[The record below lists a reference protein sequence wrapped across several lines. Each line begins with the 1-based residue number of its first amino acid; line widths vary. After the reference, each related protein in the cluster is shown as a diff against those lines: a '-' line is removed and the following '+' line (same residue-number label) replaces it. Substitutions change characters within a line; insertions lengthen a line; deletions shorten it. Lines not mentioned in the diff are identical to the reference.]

1 MVVRAGWRVGVTGL
15 ALLLAWG
22 GLHLDHG
29 ALGAGPRSQDPIW
42 EITSP
47 RANAQLRGT
56 VEVTGSA
63 YLAGDFSFY
72 KLEYAPASLPG
83 GWIFLLEGRQEVLDG
98 LLGAWDTTTVADGTY
113 LLKLTVVHLNSQ
125 FQETAPR
132 QVVVANAQ
140 PTETATPTATP
151 EASPEPTSTIIIE
164 QPTVT
169 RFVITPLAT
178 RIATPPSRDGGLGTA
193 TLPDLSSLF
202 RSFLGG
208 TLVGGAV
215 LAVVGAVFLLRR
227 AVSE

>member
-1 MVVRAGWRVGVTGL
+1 MGVRAGWRVGLAGL
-15 ALLLAWG
+15 ALLLAFG
-22 GLHLDHG
+22 GLHLDLSVSG
-29 ALGAGPRSQDPIW
+29 ADPRSQNPIW

-72 KLEYAPASLPG
+72 KLEYAPATVPG
-83 GWIFLLEGRQEVLDG
+83 GWVFILEGRQEVLDG
-98 LLGAWDTTTVADGTY
+98 LLGVWNTATVPDGTY

-151 EASPEPTSTIIIE
+151 EASPEPTSTIVIE

-169 RFVITPLAT
+169 RFVITPPPT
-178 RIATPPSRDGGLGTA
+178 RIATPPSRDGGLGTV
-193 TLPDLSSLF
+193 TLPDASSLF

-208 TLVGGAV
+208 ALLGGAL